1 MTFRFEL
8 PTNVLCHME
17 YGDQTIDEVGRPV
30 FLARAC
36 SRERW
41 RSESPPKTLLLTE
54 WDWRY
59 GRLVTVA
66 WATADDERPF

>member
-1 MTFRFEL
+1 MGFEFVVDV

-17 YGDQTIDEVGRPV
+17 YGDQTIDELGRPV

-59 GRLVTVA
+59 GRLVTVSVGA
-66 WATADDERPF
+66 

>member
-1 MTFRFEL
+1 MAVTTVYRFDV

-17 YGDQTIDEVGRPV
+17 YGDQAIDEVGRPV
-30 FLARAC
+30 FVARAC

-41 RSESPPKTLLLTE
+41 RSESPPKMLLLTE
-54 WDWRY
+54 LDWRY

-66 WATADDERPF
+66 WGDSR